1 MPYKAIFRKIYYTAN
16 QIQMLSCRTQL
27 VIRHPGQR
35 KDRDRLGQRH
45 LSVIITCYKTKLMKH
60 HTIKILLVS
69 VGCLSIALGV
79 LGVIL
84 PLLPTTPFIL
94 LAAAC
99 FAKSSPRFHG
109 WLLAN
114 CHLGPIV
121 RQYQSGNGLP
131 RRVRWRALATL
142 WASMSLSIWIIGQWW
157 AVAML
162 GIIGA
167 GVTIYLCRLPTTD

>member
-1 MPYKAIFRKIYYTAN
+1 VPNLAHQLPHQDNGRIETDWANAISLL
-16 QIQMLSCRTQL
+16 LSL
-27 VIRHPGQR
+27 V
-35 KDRDRLGQRH
+35 
-45 LSVIITCYKTKLMKH
+45 TKTKLIKH
-60 HTIKILLVS
+60 HTIKILLIS

-114 CHLGPIV
+114 HHLGPIV

-131 RRVRWRALATL
+131 RRVRWRALAML
-142 WASMSLSIWIIGQWW
+142 WTSMSLSIWIIGQWW
-157 AVAML
+157 AVATL

>member
-1 MPYKAIFRKIYYTAN
+1 
-16 QIQMLSCRTQL
+16 MLSCRTQL

-60 HTIKILLVS
+60 HTIKILLIS

-114 CHLGPIV
+114 RHLGPII
-121 RQYQSGNGLP
+121 RQYHSGNGLS

-157 AVAML
+157 AVATL

>member
-1 MPYKAIFRKIYYTAN
+1 MGR
-16 QIQMLSCRTQL
+16 R
-27 VIRHPGQR
+27 R
-35 KDRDRLGQRH
+35 
-45 LSVIITCYKTKLMKH
+45 LSVIIICNKVKLMKH
-60 HTIKILLVS
+60 HTIKILLIS
-69 VGCLSIALGV
+69 AGCLSIALGA

-99 FAKSSPRFHG
+99 FAKSSPRFHS
-109 WLLAN
+109 WLLTHR
-114 CHLGPIV
+114 HLGPII

-131 RRVRWRALATL
+131 RRVRWRALVAL

-157 AVAML
+157 AVVML

-167 GVTIYLCRLPTTD
+167 CVTIYLCRLPTAD

>member
-1 MPYKAIFRKIYYTAN
+1 
-16 QIQMLSCRTQL
+16 
-27 VIRHPGQR
+27 
-35 KDRDRLGQRH
+35 LGQRH
-45 LSVIITCYKTKLMKH
+45 LSVIITCYKKLMKH
-60 HTIKILLVS
+60 HTIKTLLIS

-99 FAKSSPRFHG
+99 FAKSSPRFHS

-114 CHLGPIV
+114 RHLGPIV
-121 RQYQSGNGLP
+121 RQHQSGNGIP
-131 RRVRWRALATL
+131 RRVLWRALAML

-157 AVAML
+157 AVATL
-162 GIIGA
+162 GVIGV
-167 GVTIYLCRLPTTD
+167 GVTIYLCRLPTTN